1 MDRHITFCSV
11 NMEQLAPAE
20 IANYTNAIPTAVYCT
35 NRESYLCKR
44 WGMNSVYE
52 IHILFKQMA
61 VKYTIGQWPFYL
73 TTSTEK
79 CFAEC
84 LRCPQEG
91 DLEHSR
97 NGRNASLKSE
107 REKKENICWAIDVW
121 HLGWALQN
129 VLLEDGIC
137 FLSPVDIQCK

>member
-20 IANYTNAIPTAVYCT
+20 IANYTMRFPQLCIARTGNHTCASDEVWTLFMKSTYCL
-35 NRESYLCKR
+35 SK
-44 WGMNSVYE
+44 
-52 IHILFKQMA
+52 MA

-84 LRCPQEG
+84 LRWLQVG

-107 REKKENICWAIDVW
+107 REKKENIFWAIDVW

>member
-1 MDRHITFCSV
+1 MDRHITFCSE

-79 CFAEC
+79 RFAEC
-84 LRCPQEG
+84 LRWPQDS

-107 REKKENICWAIDVW
+107 REKKKTYFELSTFGILAELCKMYFLRTESVFY
-121 HLGWALQN
+121 HL
-129 VLLEDGIC
+129 
-137 FLSPVDIQCK
+137 